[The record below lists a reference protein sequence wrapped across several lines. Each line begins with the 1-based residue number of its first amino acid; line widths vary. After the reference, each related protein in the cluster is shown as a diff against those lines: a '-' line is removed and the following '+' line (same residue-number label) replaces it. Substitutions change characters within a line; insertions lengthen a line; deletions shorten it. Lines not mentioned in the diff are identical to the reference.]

1 MSTLNKLI
9 ANVKKSSSIVD
20 NTNFLNG
27 EKIVC
32 IDTSNN
38 RIGINT
44 IYPQCSIDISGDDA
58 KLKTKYLEVTGDFIV
73 PSFIANRIDCS
84 SITSSISCDVIDC
97 SQTIRLGSE
106 CNIEYNTSNPLIMA
120 QANIECVRITS
131 NYLDT
136 SNITVTSISADNINI
151 LNNIDCS
158 SLISNDLVCKG
169 DISTSTIICNNIT
182 LEKITIRNDVA
193 SSSIFTNIS
202 CNDLNVE
209 TLHSND
215 ISTNTIDVSSI
226 TSNSMTSDNI
236 FCNNNLKVTKTV
248 LANDISCGVL
258 KCNTIDGT
266 FDIENI
272 GNINTTSIGNL
283 TINSVLNCHDA
294 SYIILPSNSDNSVNL
309 TYNTDLSSIQL
320 THNDKIFNIYANPI
334 YAQFELKDTSGNEID
349 GNQIINES
357 SNNLIFNNDSTEY
370 KYIPIK
376 FKYHNDNS
384 LNNGFAIDSSN
395 SSIYYD
401 ISGGNN
407 KDSLYNI
414 NINLTLQYLN
424 INPGDVEITDFK
436 LGIYNGSIDS
446 VLNEDIDSV
455 LNEYVSIQDSIIAFD
470 TSFNYRS
477 CNLNYIGK
485 LYDTLA
491 NKNIIFLLSS
501 DKELRQLHI
510 KKFSGNIM
518 KIS

>member
-73 PSFIANRIDCS
+73 PSFITNRIDCS

-106 CNIEYNTSNPLIMA
+106 CNIEYNTSKPLIMA
-120 QANIECVRITS
+120 NARIECVKITS
-131 NYLDT
+131 NDLDT

-283 TINSVLNCHDA
+283 TINSVLNCRDA

-309 TYNTDLSSIQL
+309 TYNSDLSSIKL

-334 YAQFELKDTSGNEID
+334 YAQFELKDTSGNQIS
-349 GNQIINES
+349 GNQIES

-376 FKYHNDNS
+376 FKYHNGS
-384 LNNGFAIDSSN
+384 LNNGFAIDNSN
-395 SSIYYD
+395 SNIYCV
-401 ISGGNN
+401 ISGQHNE
-407 KDSLYNI
+407 DSLYNI

-436 LGIYNGSIDS
+436 LGIYNGS
-446 VLNEDIDSV
+446 IDSV

-491 NKNIIFLLSS
+491 NKNIIFLISS